1 MNRDLPPDKNTKI
14 VKYLLKENLGEY
26 KVNNKGKKLT
36 TIIIGNNQ
44 YRYNPEKLISNRL
57 SKRLDYKANQIRERV
72 GARTVLKYAIKKKS
86 VIIEERSAFRAYANA
101 YTISN
106 IHLKELNGLT
116 YFNYQFDK
124 LNEYLKENRGMK
136 LNSTIN
142 IEVMNLFD
150 EERNVIVRIR
160 SYIIVNEEDL
170 RNALKRMRSDVKT
183 RILDMVLYQSG
194 LIISNINNI
203 YKEKGMY

>member
-1 MNRDLPPDKNTKI
+1 MNRDLPPDENTKI

-26 KVNNKGKKLT
+26 KVNNKGKQLK

-44 YRYNPEKLISNRL
+44 YRYNPEKPISNRL
-57 SKRLDYKANQIRERV
+57 SKRLEAVKKTNDYKANQIRERV
-72 GARTVLKYAIKKKS
+72 GARTVLKHAIKKKA
-86 VIIEERSAFRAYANA
+86 VITEERSAFRAYANA

-136 LNSTIN
+136 LNATNKYESY
-142 IEVMNLFD
+142 EL
-150 EERNVIVRIR
+150 R
-160 SYIIVNEEDL
+160 S
-170 RNALKRMRSDVKT
+170 
-183 RILDMVLYQSG
+183 
-194 LIISNINNI
+194 
-203 YKEKGMY
+203 